1 LVKQF
6 PEQPFVLDHIA
17 KPFIK
22 DGRTDNWEKEIRTLG
37 AFDNLF
43 CKVSG
48 MVTEADWKN
57 WKQED
62 FKKYLDIVIDSFGTK
77 RLMYGSDW
85 PVCLVAASYK
95 NQLSIVENY
104 LASFSESEQAD
115 VMGGTALR
123 FYNL

>member
-1 LVKQF
+1 
-6 PEQPFVLDHIA
+6 
-17 KPFIK
+17 
-22 DGRTDNWEKEIRTLG
+22 
-37 AFDNLF
+37 
-43 CKVSG
+43 

-62 FKKYLDIVIDSFGTK
+62 FKKYLDIVFDSFGTK